1 MHQSKVL
8 RSIAVAA
15 LAAALLSGSPAPSVA
30 NDSEQIGRLRF
41 VHPWTGQAAAGGATR
56 LHVKIVNDGSDDL
69 HVVKVTSPIATRV
82 RVVVIAARGQPVRL
96 PSITL
101 FAHESMDLDLSL
113 IRVSL
118 EGLRRDL
125 RAGEQFPVTLHMAP
139 FGRITTTVT
148 VGEPAH
154 GGAS

>member
-1 MHQSKVL
+1 MRQRKVL

-15 LAAALLSGSPAPSVA
+15 FSAVLFSITLAPSVA
-30 NDSEQIGRLRF
+30 DDSDQIGRLQF
-41 VHPWTGQAAAGGATR
+41 VHSWMGQAAAGEASR
-56 LHVKIVNDGSDDL
+56 LHMKIVNDGSDDL
-69 HVVKVTSPIATRV
+69 HVIKVTSPIATNV
-82 RVVVIAARGQPVRL
+82 RLVLIEARGQPVRL
-96 PSITL
+96 PLITL
-101 FAHESMDLDLSL
+101 LAHDSMDLDVSD

-125 RAGEQFPVTLHMAP
+125 RVGEQFPLTFHMAP

-148 VGEPAH
+148 VGDSAD

>member
-1 MHQSKVL
+1 MQQRKVFL
-8 RSIAVAA
+8 SIAFAA
-15 LAAALLSGSPAPSVA
+15 GLYSVSLAPSVA
-30 NDSEQIGRLRF
+30 DESDQIGRLQF
-41 VHPWTGQAAAGGATR
+41 VHPWTGQAAAGEATR
-56 LHVKIVNDGSDDL
+56 LHIKIVNDGSDDL
-69 HVVKVTSPIATRV
+69 HVVRVTSPIATTV
-82 RVVVIAARGQPVRL
+82 RLVLVEARGQLVRL

-101 FAHESMDLDLSL
+101 FAHESMDLDVSN

-125 RAGEQFPVTLHMAP
+125 RSGEQFPLTFHMAP

-148 VGEPAH
+148 VGKPAH